1 MKLDT
6 YRSSAQG
13 SLEALTLVSWSQ
25 GKEPAAEPGQRS
37 TEFRAVEGSET
48 MSGETLLVEAYAA
61 IWIILFV
68 FIVASWRKQSRIDA
82 RVDELERA
90 VARVQPK

>member
-6 YRSSAQG
+6 YRSFAQR
-13 SLEALTLVSWSQ
+13 SLEGLALASWSQ
-25 GKEPAAEPGQRS
+25 PKEPTSESGQHS
-37 TEFRAVEGSET
+37 MEFKAVEGSET

-68 FIVASWRKQSRIDA
+68 FIVASWRKQSKIDA

-90 VARVQPK
+90 VAKAQPK

>member
-6 YRSSAQG
+6 YRDNAQG
-13 SLEALTLVSWSQ
+13 SLEASIVASYRQ
-25 GKEPAAEPGQRS
+25 GKEPAPGQNS
-37 TEFRAVEGSET
+37 TEFKAVEGGSET

-61 IWIILFV
+61 IWVILFA
-68 FIVASWRKQSRIDA
+68 FIVASWRKQARIDA

-90 VARVQPK
+90 VAKVQPK